1 MDMKIVVDSGQSGA
15 RVKTGD
21 EITTYTIA
29 KNSVESVAQTL
40 EKIFQLIPQ
49 KRYESA
55 YLSLTGLYGKVGDVT
70 EYGVLCNK
78 YFQSSEVFVMDDGL
92 AAYVGA
98 IGDKKGVVLTL
109 GGGVVAVSGN
119 NGKFGHADGKGFIFG
134 DLGGGFWVGQAGIRR
149 AIATLDSRDTADD
162 LLPFMMDTL
171 AQYEVLTNK
180 SGVDAAAL
188 CIVNAATV
196 ATAAEL
202 GSQSAHEVLQE
213 GAKHLARTVRAAWF
227 KVNSDPSLTPTV
239 AFLGGL
245 SKSKM
250 YIDLIKSEISL
261 LQKCDFIEAAGDHLS
276 GAPTV
281 AELYPS
287 GISPLLKVWRA

>member
-1 MDMKIVVDSGQSGA
+1 MGMKIVVDLGQSGA

-21 EITTYTIA
+21 EISTYSIA
-29 KNSVESVAQTL
+29 KNSAETVAQTL
-40 EKIFQLIPQ
+40 DKIFQSIPS

-55 YLSLTGLYGKVGDVT
+55 YLSLTGLFGEVGDVT
-70 EYGVLCNK
+70 EYGLLCHK

-98 IGDKKGVVLTL
+98 IGDKSGVVLTI

-119 NGKFGHADGKGFIFG
+119 DGKFGHSDGKGFIFG

-149 AIATLDSRDTADD
+149 VIATLDGRDTADD
-162 LLPFMMDTL
+162 LLPFMSEAL
-171 AQYEVLTNK
+171 AQYEALANK

-188 CIVNAATV
+188 CIATAATV
-196 ATAAEL
+196 ANAAES
-202 GSQSAHEVLQE
+202 GSQSAQEVLQR
-213 GAKHLARTVRAAWF
+213 GAEHLAQTVRSAWL
-227 KVNSDPSLTPTV
+227 KVNSDPLLTPTV

-245 SKSKM
+245 SKSKR
-250 YIDLIKSEISL
+250 YIDLINSEISS
-261 LQKCDFIEAAGDHLS
+261 LQQCDFIEAAGDHLS
-276 GAPTV
+276 GAPIV
-281 AELYPS
+281 AGLYPS

>member
-1 MDMKIVVDSGQSGA
+1 MKIVVDLGQSGA
-15 RVKTGD
+15 RVKIGE
-21 EITTYTIA
+21 EISTHSIA
-29 KNSVESVAQTL
+29 KNSAESVSQTL

-49 KRYESA
+49 NQYESA
-55 YLSLTGLYGKVGDVT
+55 YLSLTGLFGKVGDVA
-70 EYGVLCNK
+70 EYGALCNK

-98 IGDKKGVVLTL
+98 IGEKNGVVLTL
-109 GGGVVAVSGN
+109 GGGVVAVSGKQGN
-119 NGKFGHADGKGFIFG
+119 FGHADGKGSIFG

-149 AIATLDSRDTADD
+149 AIATLDGRDTADD
-162 LLPFMMDTL
+162 LLSLMTGEL
-171 AQYEVLTNK
+171 AQYEALANK

-188 CIVNAATV
+188 CISSAATV
-196 ATAAEL
+196 ANAAES
-202 GSQSAHEVLQE
+202 GSQSAREVLQE

-227 KVNSDPSLTPTV
+227 KVNSDPLVTPTL

-250 YIDLIKSEISL
+250 YVELIKAEISTV
-261 LQKCDFIEAAGDHLS
+261 QKCEFVEAAGDHLS
-276 GAPTV
+276 GAPAV
-281 AELYPS
+281 AELYPT